1 LSNFSVMTLSTSI
14 RPVADPMAPSAQER
28 GAAEDIRQ
36 QRTLDGGPLE
46 ELRDRAE
53 RQLNAVRAVVLAL
66 LAIAAFAYAPSL
78 TPALRVVNVSIL
90 VPTLAWTLAQYLR
103 WYDRPRLPAWLTLAN
118 PVVDITAVTASMAGY
133 GLTQSATLALRS
145 PMFLAYFVILAARPV
160 TSSTR
165 RAAAAAA
172 LTVAEYVVMVGF
184 LVVQRGVSFA
194 ASPLSAAAGTGIA
207 PLDEGAKLLLLAVAG
222 AVATYAT
229 AWHERLAVAY
239 SRAARERERLEIR
252 LAQAQLESLKNQL
265 QPHFL
270 FNALNA
276 ITALIPTDARAAQRT
291 VHGLSE
297 LLRLSLNSSAENEVR
312 LDREMELLG
321 HYLAIQRLRFQ
332 ERLTVHLDIDP
343 DVRRAFI
350 PNLLLQPLVE
360 NAIRHGIG
368 PRAAGGS
375 ITIQVGRR
383 EDALRLRVADDG
395 VGARLSP
402 EQRLAREG
410 VGLGNTRARLQHLY
424 GDRHHLTLTTAP
436 GAGFAVDIDVPYR
449 I

>member
-1 LSNFSVMTLSTSI
+1 
-14 RPVADPMAPSAQER
+14 
-28 GAAEDIRQ
+28 
-36 QRTLDGGPLE
+36 
-46 ELRDRAE
+46 
-53 RQLNAVRAVVLAL
+53 
-66 LAIAAFAYAPSL
+66 
-78 TPALRVVNVSIL
+78 
-90 VPTLAWTLAQYLR
+90 
-103 WYDRPRLPAWLTLAN
+103 
-118 PVVDITAVTASMAGY
+118 
-133 GLTQSATLALRS
+133 
-145 PMFLAYFVILAARPV
+145 
-160 TSSTR
+160 
-165 RAAAAAA
+165 
-172 LTVAEYVVMVGF
+172 
-184 LVVQRGVSFA
+184 VQRGVSFA

-229 AWHERLAVAY
+229 AWHERLAVSY

-332 ERLTVHLDIDP
+332 ERLTVHLGIDP

-383 EDALRLRVADDG
+383 GEVLRLRVADDG

>member
-1 LSNFSVMTLSTSI
+1 
-14 RPVADPMAPSAQER
+14 MAPSAQER

-36 QRTLDGGPLE
+36 QRALDGGPLE

-66 LAIAAFAYAPSL
+66 LAIAAIAYAPSL
-78 TPALRVVNVSIL
+78 TPALRVVNISIL

-172 LTVAEYVVMVGF
+172 LAVAEYVVLVGF

-375 ITIQVGRR
+375 ITIRVGRH
-383 EDALRLRVADDG
+383 EETLRLRVADDG
-395 VGARLSP
+395 VGARLSA
-402 EQRLAREG
+402 EQRLGREG
-410 VGLGNTRARLQHLY
+410 VGLANTRARLQHLY